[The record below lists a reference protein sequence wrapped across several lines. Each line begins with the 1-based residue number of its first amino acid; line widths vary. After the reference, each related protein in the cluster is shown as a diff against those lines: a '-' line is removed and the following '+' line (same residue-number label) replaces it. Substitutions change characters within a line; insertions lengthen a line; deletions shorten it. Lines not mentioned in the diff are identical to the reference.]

1 MTDDTAKYLQASFK
15 DQMRRRLITTLGL
28 VLIGMP
34 AILLGGI
41 FYFLLMGTFLIGAAW
56 EYVNLFRVV
65 KFEPNMYITVGG
77 VALTIF
83 ARMFLPQFAM
93 PVFAAAILVTLA
105 YHLIAYERGR
115 DQAALDFA
123 ITLAGIAY
131 IGWIGAYLFDL
142 RNLPEGGWWLM
153 LVMCCVWMGDSGAY
167 SLGRAYGKHKMAPR
181 LSPKKSWEGYA
192 ASVFSGM
199 LAGIFFVYAFTTYG
213 NLVGDIT
220 MWQGAIL
227 GIILGALPPL
237 GDLGESMIKRQSG
250 IKDSSDII
258 PGHGGFFDR
267 VDSWL
272 WGAVIGYYFLIFFI
286 L

>member
-1 MTDDTAKYLQASFK
+1 
-15 DQMRRRLITTLGL
+15 
-28 VLIGMP
+28 MP

-41 FYFLLMGTFLIGAAW
+41 FYFLLMGTFLVGAAV
-56 EYVNLFRVV
+56 EYVNMFRAV
-65 KFEPNMYITVGG
+65 KYDPNMYITVGG
-77 VALTIF
+77 VALILF
-83 ARMFLPQFAM
+83 IRMFFPQFAM
-93 PVFAAAILVTLA
+93 PFFAVAILATLA

-123 ITLAGIAY
+123 TTLAGITY
-131 IGWIGAYLFDL
+131 IGWIGSYLLDL

-199 LAGIFFVYAFTTYG
+199 LAGIFFTYAFTTYG
-213 NLVGDIT
+213 NLTGDIAI
-220 MWQGAIL
+220 WQGAIL
-227 GIILGALPPL
+227 GLILGALPPL

-272 WGAVIGYYFLIFFI
+272 WGAVIGYYFLTFFI